1 MHNEICLNAQIVEY
15 VWNNGGIRSKDDVKI
30 MSKVIGGVWTLS
42 KYVWRWKGMQLPYK
56 KGYKGHTV
64 KYV

>member
-1 MHNEICLNAQIVEY
+1 MCGIMVEY
-15 VWNNGGIRSKDDVKI
+15 IQKDDVKI
-30 MSKVIGGVWTLS
+30 MSKVIGGVRTLS

>member
-1 MHNEICLNAQIVEY
+1 MCGIMVEY
-15 VWNNGGIRSKDDVKI
+15 VQKDHVKV
-30 MSKVIGGVWTLS
+30 MSKVKGGVCTLS
-42 KYVWRWKGMQLPYK
+42 KYVWRWVGIQLPYK

>member
-1 MHNEICLNAQIVEY
+1 MCGIMEEY
-15 VWNNGGIRSKDDVKI
+15 VQKDDVKI
-30 MSKVIGGVWTLS
+30 MSLAIGGVWTLS
-42 KYVWRWKGMQLPYK
+42 KYVWRWKGMQLPYN

>member
-1 MHNEICLNAQIVEY
+1 MHQIVEY
-15 VWNNGGIRSKDDVKI
+15 VWVEYVQKDDVKI
-30 MSKVIGGVWTLS
+30 MSKVIGDVWTLS
-42 KYVWRWKGMQLPYK
+42 KYVWRWKGMQLPYN